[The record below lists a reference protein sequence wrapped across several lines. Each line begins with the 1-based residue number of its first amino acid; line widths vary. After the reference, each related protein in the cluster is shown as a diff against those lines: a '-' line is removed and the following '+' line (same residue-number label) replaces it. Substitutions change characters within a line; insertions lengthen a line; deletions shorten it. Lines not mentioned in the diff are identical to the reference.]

1 MPTGQVPAS
10 ATDEDSLRCFCHN
23 RAVPRASQ
31 NRTKATAANGG
42 TRRRDQEV
50 LNAAVKVFHERGY
63 AAATVQDVA
72 DELGILKGSLYHYID
87 TKEDLLFRLCEAVH
101 RDVEAILEDVRSVEG
116 VTALERLDLFVRRQ
130 VEYNLEHLPE
140 ISVYYHDADQLEG
153 SRKDAVISMR
163 RANTAFVSAL
173 IKEAQDAGE
182 AEASIDARLLTNCLF
197 ATIIWTYRWYRPGGR
212 DSRQKIADACA
223 AYAIGGL
230 RGTSPAPAAKRPAAK
245 RAASAKR
252 PAAKR
257 QPPAKR
263 PAAKRASSRAAKR
276 A

>member
-1 MPTGQVPAS
+1 
-10 ATDEDSLRCFCHN
+10 
-23 RAVPRASQ
+23 VPRAPH
-31 NRTKATAANGG
+31 NRTRATAANGG
-42 TRRRDQEV
+42 ARRRDQEV
-50 LNAAVKVFHERGY
+50 LDAAVKVFHEEGY

-101 RDVEAILEDVRSVEG
+101 RDVEAILEDVRAVEG
-116 VTALERLDLFVRRQ
+116 VSALERLDLFVRRQ

-140 ISVYYHDADQLEG
+140 ISVYYHDADHLEG
-153 SRKDAVISMR
+153 ARKDAVVAMR

-182 AEASIDARLLTNCLF
+182 ADASIDARLLTNCLF

-230 RGTSPAPAAKRPAAK
+230 RGNSPAPAKRTAAK
-245 RAASAKR
+245 RKA
-252 PAAKR
+252 
-257 QPPAKR
+257 PAKR
-263 PAAKRASSRAAKR
+263 TTPAKRAAKR